1 MNTRRPR
8 VLQEAHYLAL
18 EIYRAT
24 KDFPESE
31 AEILQAEMRRSGI
44 TIAGK
49 IARAVGV
56 PDAEDREKSLR
67 LALRSANEL
76 SVRIEL
82 AKDLGYLEESAADE
96 IGNQVQRMQ
105 FMLNRLLYKNR
116 RLAR

>member
-1 MNTRRPR
+1 M
-8 VLQEAHYLAL
+8 AL

-49 IARAVGV
+49 IARAIGV

-82 AKDLGYLEESAADE
+82 AKDLGYLRDGIAKGL
-96 IGNQVQRMQ
+96 GNQVQRMQ
-105 FMLNRLLYKNR
+105 FMLNRLLYKHR
-116 RLAR
+116 RATR